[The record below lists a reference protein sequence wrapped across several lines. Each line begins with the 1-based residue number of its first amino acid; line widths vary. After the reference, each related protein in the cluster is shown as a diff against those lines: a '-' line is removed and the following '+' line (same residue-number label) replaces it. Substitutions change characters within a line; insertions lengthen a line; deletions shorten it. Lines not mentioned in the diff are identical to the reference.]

1 MKIRGKLLEIK
12 DTQQISDT
20 FKKREFIVEYA
31 ENPNYP
37 EYLAFELIQE
47 RCTLIDPWKIG
58 QEIEV
63 NFNLKGRKWVN
74 PEGVTKYFISL
85 QAWRLEA
92 ISNKADHNI
101 MDEGSTQEE
110 SSLQKADNNIAAD
123 KVSAKEEESSAQGD
137 PVDVPEEDDLPF

>member
-1 MKIRGKLLEIK
+1 MKITGKLLEVK

-37 EYLAFELIQE
+37 EYLAFELIQD
-47 RCTLIDPWKIG
+47 RCTLIDAVKVG

-63 NFNLKGRKWVN
+63 NFNLRGRKWVN

-85 QAWRLEA
+85 QAWRIEA
-92 ISNKADHNI
+92 MNH
-101 MDEGSTQEE
+101 EV
-110 SSLQKADNNIAAD
+110 DNAVAND
-123 KVSAKEEESSAQGD
+123 VRAKDNERSPQDDAINAS
-137 PVDVPEEDDLPF
+137 EEDDLPF

>member
-1 MKIRGKLLEIK
+1 MKITGKLLEVK
-12 DTQQISDT
+12 DIQQISDT

-37 EYLAFELIQE
+37 EYLVFELIQE
-47 RCTLIDPWKIG
+47 RCNLIDPLKVG

-63 NFNLKGRKWVN
+63 NFNLRGRKWIN

-92 ISNKADHNI
+92 MSNLEATSNEVDNKVAD
-101 MDEGSTQEE
+101 EE
-110 SSLQKADNNIAAD
+110 S
-123 KVSAKEEESSAQGD
+123 AKDEESSAQD
-137 PVDVPEEDDLPF
+137 NPVNTSEEDDLPF

>member
-1 MKIRGKLLEIK
+1 MKITGKLLEVK
-12 DTQQISDT
+12 DIQQISDT

-37 EYLAFELIQE
+37 EYLVFELIQE
-47 RCTLIDPWKIG
+47 RCNLIDPLKVG

-63 NFNLKGRKWVN
+63 NFNLRGRKWIN

-92 ISNKADHNI
+92 MSNLEATSNEVDNKVAD
-101 MDEGSTQEE
+101 EE
-110 SSLQKADNNIAAD
+110 SAKDE
-123 KVSAKEEESSAQGD
+123 VSTKDEESSAQD
-137 PVDVPEEDDLPF
+137 NPVNTSEEDDLPF